1 MSIHTGNNLISKIN
15 LNGIKII
22 KKNLSK
28 IKNKKI
34 NTYQNEL
41 KFYKFLKKSNIKT
54 TPKLINYNNK
64 ECILELE
71 ELKGRSFLQKNI
83 NRSSICQYI
92 NFLNQINS
100 KNSIKNFK
108 MLNNASEYSF
118 TIEDYLVVIKKKIT
132 KTKKILIKYNDLKL
146 LKNFMDLE
154 NYFINYKKFIY
165 LSFSKKFIIKK
176 YLCASHSDIGFH
188 NVIIKNKQLFFYDF
202 EYSGLDDPSKF
213 ICDFFLQPKYKIEHN
228 FFKLFE
234 KYLFLNHE
242 SRDDI
247 LYRSKVI
254 LPISA
259 LKWACIYLGIYDNKV
274 LNKRLFSN
282 PNTSKKKLYDYANKK
297 FYNLHKNIIRKKYE
311 IY

>member
-1 MSIHTGNNLISKIN
+1 MTIHTGNNLISKIE
-15 LNGIKII
+15 LNGKKII
-22 KKNLSK
+22 RKNLSK

-41 KFYKFLKKSNIKT
+41 RFYKFLKKSNIKS
-54 TPKLINYNNK
+54 TPKLINYIDK
-64 ECILELE
+64 ESTIELE
-71 ELKGRSFLQKNI
+71 ELKGRPFLQKNI
-83 NRSSICQYI
+83 NNSNVRQYI

-108 MLNNASEYSF
+108 ILNNSSEYSF
-118 TIEDYLVVIKKKIT
+118 SIKDYLDVIKNKIS
-132 KTKKILIKYNDLKL
+132 KTKKILIEYNDLKL
-146 LKNFMDLE
+146 LKNFIDLE
-154 NYFINYKKFIY
+154 NYFIDYKKFIY
-165 LSFSKKFIIKK
+165 LSFNKKFITKK
-176 YLCASHSDIGFH
+176 YLCASPSDIGFH
-188 NVIIKNKQLFFYDF
+188 NVVIKNKKLFFYDF

-234 KYLFLNHE
+234 KYLFLTHE

-254 LPISA
+254 FPISA
-259 LKWACIYLGIYDNKV
+259 LKWSCIYLGIYDKKV
-274 LNKRLFSN
+274 LSKRLFSN
-282 PNTSKKKLYDYANKK
+282 PNTSKKKLYSYANKK
-297 FYNLHKNIIRKKYE
+297 FYDLYKNIIRKKYE